1 MRIYFLSV
9 QVPEMQDSG
18 VVRTAFSED
27 SREEPLC
34 ATPSF
39 WGPPA
44 IVGFPRLS
52 LAFPSEWLPHSTLPA
67 SLLRLLPV
75 HLCVSKTQ
83 LSPPKD
89 LGL

>member
-52 LAFPSEWLPHSTLPA
+52 LALPSEWLPYLTLPA

-89 LGL
+89 MGL